1 MYNNTEINDAGYLS
15 SHQSSD
21 NYYNKSENDN
31 AGYLT
36 SHHGKP
42 VCSSVQG
49 QMQNGLGTDSSQFI
63 VTGHSGPAPQACTRF
78 AHAKTSQRTL
88 TGTQTQTQAQTQTQT
103 QAQAQT
109 QTQTQAQ
116 KQCGIGTLIFD
127 LSVQSTIPDHRASK
141 RSSSSSEFDGWFVIR
156 YS

>member
-1 MYNNTEINDAGYLS
+1 MYNNTQINDAGYLS

-49 QMQNGLGTDSSQFI
+49 REISVHQG
-63 VTGHSGPAPQACTRF
+63 SGDPEIGVHQCARPASNCEDKLCSCLLLQ
-78 AHAKTSQRTL
+78 L
-88 TGTQTQTQAQTQTQT
+88 VN
-103 QAQAQT
+103 
-109 QTQTQAQ
+109 
-116 KQCGIGTLIFD
+116 IF
-127 LSVQSTIPDHRASK
+127 V
-141 RSSSSSEFDGWFVIR
+141 F
-156 YS
+156 